1 MISMQQ
7 SLFYGSLVVLSA
19 AVLAAY
25 FVEFWAVLE
34 ASLDNAGDFIVSD
47 LFQAKNIFVLS
58 AAYARWALP
67 YPGSIIGRP
76 EPALLKALGTFFV
89 GVIAGWSLN
98 MARET
103 GSTSL
108 DAYKLLF
115 LVHVNSFVLTAA
127 VTFDRLT
134 GSWVLLVEALA
145 LWLCC
150 TSWWHPAAALAVDA
164 VNWVIP
170 VQEVTSALQVLRGV
184 IGAGFDQAAMEL
196 LVVSGYIQISLG
208 YVNVW
213 YMRQVQARTNALL
226 DVARGKMTAR
236 QFLVERTAVYMV
248 SVALPYMLQRS
259 VLETANDM
267 FFESFRWKAEESL
280 RVDAF
285 LHPGNAYNRL
295 EVARDSNHT
304 VDGFAEAFN
313 SIINDCY
320 QLTAGKL
327 YDLPNLVLMSGM
339 MASQPILTAT
349 LLPISVGLD
358 FGRTHVISAITSLT
372 EKATKHLRALADKRK
387 KVEQHDSRNAEAISR
402 TGAAAIVAG
411 RWGDLAT
418 DILAATAW
426 RKILLST
433 RMFINWLYYQDL
445 YGVGVECA
453 LARIMEADRITAA
466 DIGVYSMVIEDT
478 IGTLLTRYREDW
490 LNFHIR
496 TLCFASSVRLLLVV
510 YVGCHVHVPCRC
522 LRMPPQLEE
531 SRLAQ
536 MHTFQE
542 RLLELDAGLRAHR
555 ARRERTVLKTALGRG
570 PKVDSGGPGM
580 TGGILHFPPTVFV
593 QMAFGNTGW
602 IQGSPRGCDRFV

>member
-170 VQEVTSALQVLRGV
+170 VQEVTSAVQVLRGV

-226 DVARGKMTAR
+226 DVAGGKMTAR

-478 IGTLLTRYREDW
+478 IGTLLTRYRE
-490 LNFHIR
+490 
-496 TLCFASSVRLLLVV
+496 
-510 YVGCHVHVPCRC
+510 
-522 LRMPPQLEE
+522 E

-555 ARRERTVLKTALGRG
+555 ARLQEQSHCMIQGGGALLFRDFTYERGDLKVQLPDLDLQLGRIYAITG
-570 PKVDSGGPGM
+570 PNGCGSLA
-580 TGGILHFPPTVFV
+580 ICV
-593 QMAFGNTGW
+593 QRFCRGQM
-602 IQGSPRGCDRFV
+602 SPWQVKGLRKK